1 MAEKIATIKHAKILK
16 ELNSENQESALNALK
31 SLETDGKL
39 ALISELFEIYRKQ
52 KNTEV
57 KKRILEFV
65 SNIQKQEATS
75 EIVRLIEKE
84 KNPIFKQ
91 ELLSVIWNS
100 KLDYSAHLA
109 DIVSIAVHGDFMQAL
124 DCLTIIENM
133 PGPFEEHQLL
143 ESQLYLKDYLDNRNE
158 EETQKNQFVSEI
170 ALYIKEQNE
179 GIDAD
184 LLFE

>member
-1 MAEKIATIKHAKILK
+1 MAEKPATIKQTKILGD
-16 ELNSENQESALNALK
+16 LNSDKKDLALSALKL
-31 SLETDGKL
+31 LETDGKL
-39 ALISELFEIYRKQ
+39 AIISELFEIYRKQ
-52 KNTEV
+52 NNTEV

-65 SNIQKQEATS
+65 SNIQKQEAAA

-100 KLDYSAHLA
+100 KLDFSAHLA

-158 EETQKNQFVSEI
+158 GETQKNHFVSEI